1 MSDIDDQGGLHIPV
15 GLVLEPCEDCG
26 KTPALQWAIP
36 GIGSGVLCRSCLNA
50 VIEQIN
56 AALAAM
62 AQEES
67 ERASAK
73 PPIICSQCG
82 KPLLPATTFDYQG
95 VIYCP
100 NCLPKYDKHEQF

>member
-1 MSDIDDQGGLHIPV
+1 MSQQENSLIVPV
-15 GLVLEPCEDCG
+15 VSTTKPCEDCG